1 MPKGC
6 VDAWT
11 WDGIDQPLSSLPMSG
26 SPIRAA
32 VSRDSDPSLQ
42 LEYLSLAHP
51 QPEEVRVRIAA
62 TAICGSDIAYIDG
75 KWDHRRPAVF
85 GHEAAGVVD
94 AAGPGST
101 GVSVG
106 DRVVVTLVRS
116 CGSCRFCVRGEPV
129 ACSGSFTSDER
140 SPISDYSGMDVGQG
154 LRVGAFA
161 SAVIVHRSQVVR
173 IEPGIGLDVA
183 ALLSCG
189 VSTGVGAVF
198 NTAAVRPDSHVVVLG
213 CGGVGLNVVQGAR
226 LAEAA
231 TVTAFDPHPGKLAAA
246 RRFGAT
252 RAVGSAD
259 GLEDAVSG
267 ATDGEMADYVFVAT
281 SSVAAIETGFR
292 VLARMG
298 ALVLVGM
305 PPTGVTARLDPGSV
319 AAFNQRVL
327 GSKMGTCRPT
337 EDIPRLAAL
346 YLAGRLELDSLIT
359 GRFPFEHI
367 NEALESAR
375 RGDALRNLVVMA
387 EELIL

>member
-1 MPKGC
+1 
-6 VDAWT
+6 
-11 WDGIDQPLSSLPMSG
+11 LH
-26 SPIRAA
+26 
-32 VSRDSDPSLQ
+32 
-42 LEYLSLAHP
+42 LEDLRLARL

-75 KWDHRRPAVF
+75 KWDHPRPAVF

-116 CGSCRFCVRGEPV
+116 CGTCRYCARDEPV
-129 ACSGSFTSDER
+129 ACAGRFTSDER
-140 SPISDYSGMDVGQG
+140 SPMSDHSGMEVEQG

-173 IEPGIGLDVA
+173 IDPGIGLDVA

-231 TVTAFDPHPGKLAAA
+231 TVTAVDPDAGKLVAAL
-246 RRFGAT
+246 RFGST
-252 RAVGSAD
+252 RVVDSAD
-259 GLEDAVSG
+259 DLKDAVSR
-267 ATDGEMADYVFVAT
+267 ATEGEMADYVFVAT
-281 SSVAAIETGFR
+281 SSVAAVEAGFG
-292 VLARMG
+292 VLGRMG

-305 PPTGVTARLDPGSV
+305 PPTGITARLDPGSV
-319 AAFNQRVL
+319 AAHNQRVL
-327 GSKMGTCRPT
+327 GSKMGTCRPA

-346 YLAGRLELDSLIT
+346 YLAGRLELDSLVT
-359 GRFPFEHI
+359 GRFPFELI
-367 NEALESAR
+367 NEALDSAR
-375 RGDALRNLVVMA
+375 RGEALRNLVIMA
-387 EELIL
+387 EELIP